1 MEPPSLRLPPSST
14 KGSWAKQDDERQT
27 TVRRGGND
35 GPSDGVMALPCDETD
50 VGVVRPLL
58 RLGDG
63 GVGFRPPVLLTPTPS
78 PSPIEPHRLGR
89 IRLLAGPSCIPVNGR
104 GLRPA

>member
-63 GVGFRPPVLLTPTPS
+63 GVEVLWDAHTNLHIS
-78 PSPIEPHRLGR
+78 EVVRQ
-89 IRLLAGPSCIPVNGR
+89 A
-104 GLRPA
+104 